1 MSGKNPETEQQIDS
15 KTSQEL
21 TAGSQES
28 EQEVRGTPPNEVCRN
43 SVTTET
49 NSTATDSASTGA
61 DLTSDSLAKEPQDT
75 QERVTATAEQVA
87 TSGATESAATVTGAP
102 TASSSVERQTSIGSI
117 ESGTMPSIVG
127 GSGSGGSTGGAG
139 SGFRNS
145 LSNGRVSFSRFI
157 SVDRTRQ
164 SNNDMFSEILTLMH
178 QARHPSSFF
187 SSERRGIFLPSSGSG
202 RSHTSGTST
211 PPSATGGHSS
221 SEVVIDVDGGSAVG
235 GTSLRSSQN
244 ELYPMSTSTSSASA
258 GLRPFL
264 WMQPTED
271 GGQTSGTANGTG
283 GGRSPLMPNFNYNHH
298 HHHHFHNHQ
307 PLSLHQN
314 AQSSSG
320 GVTIAGQ
327 SPSSTVGDIG
337 NPSAGTGD
345 PQQAQQSV
353 GGGGPGTPTGSTM
366 PTVGGAGATRSNS
379 LSSNHPN
386 DEATVHEALHQI
398 PEARAMMDTLARYTP
413 LLLILVAKLCY
424 DHLDGIIY
432 FFMLLITFYHANW
445 VVRQEISKQKQRRL
459 IVLLREMALI
469 VLGLM
474 VFGFVFE
481 FSNIWLVVLFMPV
494 SPQPQSLKSLLY
506 SVCITDLILKQITIV
521 IKIIF
526 TLLPPTVV
534 DYKSRGKIYLMIES
548 LSQLYR
554 AAAPIQPWL
563 VFLFESYSGSEKM
576 VGVIL
581 SAVYIVAKSTDLL
594 DRIKFCRRS
603 FIKLLQKTSY
613 GTVPTKEQLQACGG
627 QCSICHDNFN
637 SPVLLECNHIFC
649 ELCVGTWF
657 DREQTCPLCRA
668 KIVDDPSYRDGA
680 TTFFLQLY

>member
-15 KTSQEL
+15 QTTQEQQA
-21 TAGSQES
+21 AGSNQS
-28 EQEVRGTPPNEVCRN
+28 EQEVRDTPPNEVCRN
-43 SVTTET
+43 PVTTET
-49 NSTATDSASTGA
+49 NSAATDSTAASST
-61 DLTSDSLAKEPQDT
+61 DLTSDSLAKEPQGT
-75 QERVTATAEQVA
+75 QERTTATAEQVA
-87 TSGATESAATVTGAP
+87 TSGATESTSAAAAP
-102 TASSSVERQTSIGSI
+102 TAVSSVERQTSIGSI
-117 ESGTMPSIVG
+117 ESGTMPGVG
-127 GSGSGGSTGGAG
+127 GGASGGSTGSGSG

-145 LSNGRVSFSRFI
+145 LNNGRVSFSRFI
-157 SVDRTRQ
+157 SVDRTRP
-164 SNNDMFSEILTLMH
+164 SNNDMLSEILTLMQ
-178 QARHPSSFF
+178 QARHPGSFF
-187 SSERRGIFLPSSGSG
+187 SSERRGIFLPSSAGSG
-202 RSHTSGTST
+202 RSHTPGTST
-211 PPSATGGHSS
+211 PPSAAGGHSS
-221 SEVVIDVDGGSAVG
+221 SEVVIDVDGASAVG

-271 GGQTSGTANGTG
+271 GGQMSGTANGG

-307 PLSLHQN
+307 PLSMHQN
-314 AQSSSG
+314 AQSSSAV

-337 NPSAGTGD
+337 IPSGD
-345 PQQAQQSV
+345 PQQSQSV
-353 GGGGPGTPTGSTM
+353 GGGGGGGGGTPTGSTM
-366 PTVGGAGATRSNS
+366 PTVGAGATRSNS

-506 SVCITDLILKQITIV
+506 TVCITDLILKQITIV

>member
-1 MSGKNPETEQQIDS
+1 MSGKNPDTEQQIDS
-15 KTSQEL
+15 KTQEQ
-21 TAGSQES
+21 TAGANQS
-28 EQEVRGTPPNEVCRN
+28 EQEVPPNEVCRN
-43 SVTTET
+43 PVTTET
-49 NSTATDSASTGA
+49 NSTTTDSAANSA
-61 DLTSDSLAKEPQDT
+61 DLTSVSLAKEPQGT
-75 QERVTATAEQVA
+75 QERSEATADQA
-87 TSGATESAATVTGAP
+87 SISGAAESASVAVAP
-102 TASSSVERQTSIGSI
+102 TATSSVERQTSIGSI
-117 ESGTMPSIVG
+117 ESGTMPSVAG
-127 GSGSGGSTGGAG
+127 GGGSTGGGGGG

-145 LSNGRVSFSRFI
+145 LNNGRVSFSRFI
-157 SVDRTRQ
+157 SVDRARP
-164 SNNDMFSEILTLMH
+164 SNNDMFSEILTLMQ
-178 QARHPSSFF
+178 QARHPGSFF

-202 RSHTSGTST
+202 RSHTPGTST
-211 PPSATGGHSS
+211 PPSAAGHSS

-244 ELYPMSTSTSSASA
+244 DLYPMSTSTSSASA

-271 GGQTSGTANGTG
+271 GGQTSGTANG

-307 PLSLHQN
+307 PLSMHQN
-314 AQSSSG
+314 AQSSAA

-337 NPSAGTGD
+337 IPSAGTGD
-345 PQQAQQSV
+345 PQQSQGV
-353 GGGGPGTPTGSTM
+353 GGGGIGTPTGSTM
-366 PTVGGAGATRSNS
+366 PTGGAGATRSNS

-459 IVLLREMALI
+459 IVLLRELALI